1 MLCAAVSENRL
12 LAAAR
17 TARDWNSMVAVV
29 VCCSV
34 VADVE
39 G

>member
-1 MLCAAVSENRL
+1 MLCAAVREKRL

-17 TARDWNSMVAVV
+17 SAKEWNSMVAVV

-34 VADVE
+34 VFDVE